1 MLVLAEEEIVAID
14 LQSENWPT
22 FRQPYLASLH
32 SSAITTAH
40 HVNNVPDTLWNKI
53 VDAGDSQMANQSTRV
68 CVMLT
73 FEIDYKPYRDVGKLL
88 ILAVLL
94 LSMPVLRH
102 GGLICITFCHS
113 ACELI
118 KIQTRK

>member
-1 MLVLAEEEIVAID
+1 MSRYVVFSNFFKLLSLIQLINELFSFAEFDDPHSVIVLAEEEIVAID

-40 HVNNVPDTLWNKI
+40 HVNNVPETLWNKI

-68 CVMLT
+68 CGLLNSMVMLVVV
-73 FEIDYKPYRDVGKLL
+73 FLSCMDKL
-88 ILAVLL
+88 
-94 LSMPVLRH
+94 
-102 GGLICITFCHS
+102 
-113 ACELI
+113 
-118 KIQTRK
+118 